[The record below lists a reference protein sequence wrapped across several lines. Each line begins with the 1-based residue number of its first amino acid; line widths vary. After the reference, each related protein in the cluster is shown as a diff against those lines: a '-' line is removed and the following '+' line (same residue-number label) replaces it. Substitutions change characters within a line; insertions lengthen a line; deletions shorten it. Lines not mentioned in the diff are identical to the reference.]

1 MARPE
6 KQGLD
11 YFPFD
16 IDFFEDEK
24 TEAISG
30 EFGIK
35 GEIAIIKLLCAV
47 YRNGYFIQWNE
58 MLKMKL
64 LKRLPGVSSD
74 LLEQI
79 LNRLIKWGFFDEI
92 LFNSDKILTS
102 KGIQSR
108 FFQATKRRKTN
119 EELPYLLVNVY
130 NNTQQEKLLNT
141 KTQQSKVKYSI
152 IEEEEIS
159 TNVDTKKEE
168 EDERLRLELE
178 AKKEDQK
185 KKLIAAKAATT
196 KRKEE
201 FRLSLVPFV
210 DRYGKEMIR
219 AFFEYWTE
227 PNKSFT
233 KMKYET
239 EKTWDL
245 ALRLGTWC
253 NRELR
258 FKKVKAENNKL
269 QSNIY

>member
-1 MARPE
+1 MA
-6 KQGLD
+6 KQTY
-11 YFPFD
+11 YFSHDGNARNDDRIIAVRLNHGMEGYGIYF
-16 IDFFEDEK
+16 
-24 TEAISG
+24 AIL
-30 EFGIK
+30 ER
-35 GEIAIIKLLCAV
+35 LL
-47 YRNGYFIQWNE
+47 E
-58 MLKMKL
+58 
-64 LKRLPGVSSD
+64 SSD
-74 LLEQI
+74 FMSVKDYNIIAFDLRVSAALVKKIVEDYN
-79 LNRLIKWGFFDEI
+79 LFSFTEDGKYFYSESFNRRMIPL
-92 LFNSDKILTS
+92 
-102 KGIQSR
+102 
-108 FFQATKRRKTN
+108 
-119 EELPYLLVNVY
+119 EELRMKRSEAGKKGNSKRW
-130 NNTQQEKLLNT
+130 NKQDDIAMRSQSDIEKSQRKENE
-141 KTQQSKVKYSI
+141 SK
-152 IEEEEIS
+152 EEEIS

-168 EDERLRLELE
+168 EDERLRLEVE

-258 FKKVKAENNKL
+258 FKKVKVENNKL